1 MRFGFV
7 NVLIFPQLIVLSVF
21 SAVLL
26 FSQFPGP
33 ELLREFR
40 SLLSVVSVVYYVCLS
55 GRRALSN
62 TLIAFKR
69 SVFRD

>member
-7 NVLIFPQLIVLSVF
+7 NVLIFSPVDVLSVC

-26 FSQFPGP
+26 LSQFPGP

-40 SLLSVVSVVYYVCLS
+40 SLLSVVSVGYYACLS
-55 GRRALSN
+55 GRGSLSN
-62 TLIAFKR
+62 ILIAFKR